1 MRTKIIA
8 GNWKMNNDFDAG
20 LKLASEVFYMVN
32 DEIIDP
38 NIKVIMAPPYI
49 HLEALSRR
57 KPINRKLA
65 IAAQNCSE
73 HSHGA
78 YTGEVSAGMI
88 KSTGAEYIIIGHSE
102 RRAYHNESSGQLA
115 NKVNQALGQELT
127 PIFCCGEELSIREAN
142 THIEFVKKQI
152 EEGLFHLDAE
162 SFKQVVI
169 AYEPVWAIGTG
180 KTASSAQAQ
189 EMHANIRE
197 CIAKKYGKEIAGGI
211 SILYGGSC
219 NPGNAAEL
227 FAQAD
232 VDGGLIGGA
241 SLKSRDFLSIA
252 KALQNS

>member
-1 MRTKIIA
+1 MRTKIVA

-57 KPINRKLA
+57 KPINQKLA

-73 HSHGA
+73 HNHGA
-78 YTGEVSAGMI
+78 FTGEVSAAMI
-88 KSTGAEYIIIGHSE
+88 KSAGAEYIIIGHSE
-102 RRAYHNESSGQLA
+102 RRAYHNESSEQLA
-115 NKVNQALGQELT
+115 NKVNQALEQELT

-197 CIAKKYGKEIAGGI
+197 CIAKKYGEEIAGGI

-227 FAQAD
+227 FSQAD

>member
-20 LKLASEVFYMVN
+20 LKLASEVFYMAN
-32 DEIIDP
+32 DEILNP
-38 NIKVIMAPPYI
+38 NIKVIMAPPFI

-57 KPINRKLA
+57 KPINHKLA

-78 YTGEVSAGMI
+78 YTGEVSAAMI

-102 RRAYHNESSGQLA
+102 RRAYHHENGEQLA
-115 NKVNQALGQELT
+115 NKVNQALQQELI

-142 THIEFVKKQI
+142 TPIDFVKKQI
-152 EEGLFHLDAE
+152 EEALFHLDAE
-162 SFKQVVI
+162 SFKPLVI
-169 AYEPVWAIGTG
+169 AYEPIWAIGTG
-180 KTASSAQAQ
+180 KTASSTQAQ
-189 EMHANIRE
+189 EMHAAIRD
-197 CIAKKYGKEIAGGI
+197 CIAQKYGKEIAGGM

-219 NPGNAAEL
+219 NPGNASEL

-241 SLKSRDFLSIA
+241 SLKSRDFLAIA
-252 KALQNS
+252 KALQAS